1 MTATHKPDCIVASA
15 PVLYMALELSS
26 GTWML
31 AFTVGLG
38 QKPRLKTVTARNT
51 GALLFEIKA
60 ARKRFGLHEDAP
72 VLGCYEAGR
81 DGFWLHRFLLAHG
94 VQNQVVDSAS
104 IEVNRRQRRAKS
116 DGLDA
121 VKLVE
126 MLIRWHNG
134 ERKVWKLVRVPSV
147 AEEDQRQLHRE
158 LIELKGERT
167 AVSNSIK
174 GLLATLGLVVIVD
187 ETLPTQLENLRQ
199 WDVAKLPPSLH
210 QRLLREFTRWRLINS
225 QIDGL
230 ERERSAKIRDDK
242 TPQIEKV
249 RRLMNLK
256 GVGQNGAW
264 LLVYEFFGWRQ
275 FKNRRELGSLAGLT
289 PTPYDSG
296 ESRREQ
302 GISKAG
308 NRRVR
313 WMMMELA
320 WGWLR
325 YQPASE
331 LSRWYQ
337 KRFAQG
343 NTRLRKV
350 GIVALARK
358 LLVALWKYE
367 KGGEQ
372 PPGAVTVGW
381 QNKRGYKGVKARQ
394 KKAS

>member
-1 MTATHKPDCIVASA
+1 M
-15 PVLYMALELSS
+15 
-26 GTWML
+26 
-31 AFTVGLG
+31 
-38 QKPRLKTVTARNT
+38 
-51 GALLFEIKA
+51 
-60 ARKRFGLHEDAP
+60 
-72 VLGCYEAGR
+72 
-81 DGFWLHRFLLAHG
+81 
-94 VQNQVVDSAS
+94 
-104 IEVNRRQRRAKS
+104 
-116 DGLDA
+116 
-121 VKLVE
+121 
-126 MLIRWHNG
+126 
-134 ERKVWKLVRVPSV
+134 

-158 LIELKGERT
+158 LIELKSERT

-187 ETLPTQLENLRQ
+187 ETLPQQLENLRQ
-199 WDVAKLPPSLH
+199 WDGARLPHSLH
-210 QRLLREFTRWRLINS
+210 QRLLREFARWQLINR
-225 QIDGL
+225 QIDAL

-242 TPQIEKV
+242 TPQIQKV

-256 GVGQNGAW
+256 GIGQNGAW

-325 YQPASE
+325 YQPESE
-331 LSRWYQ
+331 LSRWYR

-358 LLVALWKYE
+358 LLIALWKYE
-367 KGGEQ
+367 EGGEA
-372 PPGAVTVGW
+372 PTGAAMVGW
-381 QNKRGYKGVKARQ
+381 ENKRGYKGVKTRQ